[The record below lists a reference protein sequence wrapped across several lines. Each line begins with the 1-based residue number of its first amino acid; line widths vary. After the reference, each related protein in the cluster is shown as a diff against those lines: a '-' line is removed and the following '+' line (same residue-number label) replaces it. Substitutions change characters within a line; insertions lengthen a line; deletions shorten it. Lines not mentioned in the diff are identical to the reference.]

1 MKVKYLTGSRP
12 TFVADGRGVVIGAGA
27 VIPSH
32 VRLVLTV
39 GVVVTRWTRTYHVY
53 TDTGRRTN
61 RHTLRHAHT

>member
-1 MKVKYLTGSRP
+1 
-12 TFVADGRGVVIGAGA
+12 VADGRGVVIGAGA